1 MVRARVCGRAWGP
14 GFAAFMIVVQY
25 QHVGMMH
32 WRAMLDEDE
41 NYVYAIAL

>member
-1 MVRARVCGRAWGP
+1 VTTDCIQLLATKNTYVFKG
-14 GFAAFMIVVQY
+14 
-25 QHVGMMH
+25 